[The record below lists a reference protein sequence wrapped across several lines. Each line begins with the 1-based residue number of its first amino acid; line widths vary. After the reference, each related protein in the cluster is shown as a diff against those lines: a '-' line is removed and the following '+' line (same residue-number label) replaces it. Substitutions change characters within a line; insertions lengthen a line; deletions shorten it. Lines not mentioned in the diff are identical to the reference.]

1 MPFPARLLSVDEEV
15 AVETR
20 PHWTYLAA
28 QAGALVVLVVA
39 VLCVTLVLDDFPL
52 PAIAVIGGIAGVSA
66 VATGIRFVRWANTY
80 YLVTDRR
87 IVYWKGVPR
96 WRGIELNLDLV
107 DEIDAGQTMWGRLL
121 GVGTLAVRS
130 VVEGHVRKLAFVP
143 RPEAVRHEVFRL
155 QSEAGRHAAEAFLPG
170 VPEEVAGEPP
180 EVPLDIPDQIRKL
193 WELVE
198 LGILSEAEFEDKKR
212 DLLRRL

>member
-28 QAGALVVLVVA
+28 QAGALVVLITA
-39 VLCVTLVLDDFPL
+39 VLCVTFVLDDFPL
-52 PAIAVIGGIAGVSA
+52 PAIVVIGAIAGVSA

-80 YLVTDRR
+80 YLVTDHR

-96 WRGIELNLDLV
+96 WRGIELSLDLV
-107 DEIDAGQTMWGRLL
+107 DEIDASQTMWERLL

-130 VVEGHVRKLAFVP
+130 MVGGHVRRLAFVP
-143 RPEAVRHEVFRL
+143 RPAAVRQEVFRL
-155 QSEAGRHAAEAFLPG
+155 LREAEQRSP
-170 VPEEVAGEPP
+170 EPP
-180 EVPLDIPDQIRKL
+180 TPEPGTAVSEDSWGQPLDIPDQIRKL

-198 LGILSEAEFEDKKR
+198 LGILSEAEFEEKKR
-212 DLLRRL
+212 DLLGRL